1 MEQLL
6 SLLKMNARMS
16 LEDLALATNQ
26 SVEGVASQIEHLEK
40 KQVIAGYTT
49 VLDTTKLEPRPV
61 TAWIEVKMNP
71 KKDFGFDYLVDT
83 LLTFEEVVSVYL
95 MAGDYD
101 LAVVVSGTDL
111 MEVSMFVSRKLA
123 TLDSV
128 VSTATHFVL
137 QKYKDSGFNL
147 KKDQDLRENMI

>member
-6 SLLKMNARMS
+6 NLLKSNARMS

-26 SVEGVASQIEHLEK
+26 TVERVASQIEELQN

-49 VLDTTKLEPRPV
+49 ILDTTKLEPRPV

-83 LLTFEEVVSVYL
+83 LLTFEEVDSVYL

-123 TLDSV
+123 PLDSV

-147 KKDQDLRENMI
+147 KKDQDLRGNMI